1 MPVITEGSLTFDFA
15 FDAIKFDGTD
25 YYRNHFNKINVRA
38 CRNKKNP
45 CSRTILKA
53 VPAVD
58 ILAINTSTGYL
69 IEVRDYTLETQEK
82 ILEDLIE
89 QFLGKVLLTLAA
101 ILPMKINATVT
112 SEKDIADLFSKT
124 AQIEAILHLEL
135 PPSSSQLQLASW
147 SRSKIQMT
155 LKRKLK
161 GNINPKVVSKQDL
174 QGLPWT
180 VTGQLP

>member
-1 MPVITEGSLTFDFA
+1 MLPIPEGTLMFNFE
-15 FDAIKFDGTD
+15 FDAIKFDDTD
-25 YYRNHFNKINVRA
+25 YYRNHFGKIHVRA
-38 CRNKKNP
+38 CRKKKNP
-45 CSRTILKA
+45 CDRETLKA

-58 ILAINTSTGYL
+58 ILAVNTTTGYL
-69 IEVRDYTLETQEK
+69 IEVKDFTLETQEK

-89 QFLGKVLLTLAA
+89 QFLGKVLLTLSA

-124 AQIEAILHLEL
+124 TQIEAILHLEL

-155 LKRKLK
+155 LKRKFK